1 MPYKF
6 SFALGLGFLVSAAS
20 ADAAPIITPPP
31 PLNAT
36 GNVTAIFVFAD
47 ATDTSIL
54 SEITPVGINPIFCN
68 HTGGGCT
75 ASVAGAT
82 MSLGNQT
89 GLGQMVFGLDDITV
103 GNHFTNAATDING
116 AYHAFI
122 TTDYSQFNA
131 GALPIAAASV
141 IQNLQNSGQTIT
153 YIGWE
158 DRIAGQAFSDFDY
171 NDLIFAFANT
181 VSTRVPEPFT
191 LSLFGAGLA
200 GAAWLRRRRKAK
212 A

>member
-6 SFALGLGFLVSAAS
+6 SFAVGLGLLVSAAS
-20 ADAAPIITPPP
+20 ANAAPITTPPP

-36 GNVTAIFVFAD
+36 GTVTAIFVFAD
-47 ATDTSIL
+47 AGDTSIL

-68 HTGGGCT
+68 HTGGGCI

-89 GLGQMVFGLDDITV
+89 GLGQIVFGLDDITI
-103 GNHFTNAATDING
+103 GNHFTNTTADVNNI
-116 AYHAFI
+116 YHAFI
-122 TTDYSQFNA
+122 TTDYSQFNV
-131 GALPIAAASV
+131 GALPVAAANV
-141 IQNLQNSGQTIT
+141 IQGLQNSGQIVT
-153 YIGWE
+153 YVGWE
-158 DRIAGQAFSDFDY
+158 DRITGQPPADFDY

-181 VSTRVPEPFT
+181 VSTPVPEPFT
-191 LSLFGAGLA
+191 LSLFGVGLA
-200 GAAWLRRRRKAK
+200 GAALLRRRRKAK